1 VPITEFQCPRCG
13 SAVKM
18 GLPRGSTVK
27 SVTAA
32 ERPAAED
39 ERWKAR
45 SLVCRNDHEF
55 YVLFEW

>member
-1 VPITEFQCPRCG
+1 
-13 SAVKM
+13 M